1 MVEQLSKYV
10 EILHR
15 GAAARRLPAR
25 LPVRKEPSGGEHVA
39 RPNECLGSINPGG
52 AMLNDRKFDE
62 SNDAKAS
69 MDHIYDRA
77 DPRAYFRELK
87 SVSYTIPGAAR
98 PILQKLIALLRRN
111 ARDTVRVLDIGCSYG
126 INAALLKYDL
136 TIEDLYVRWGQMTPA
151 LITAEEIIK
160 QDREFFAGLERV
172 EGIEVMGL
180 DVAGNAIAFAEQAG
194 LLDRGLALDLENQ
207 SLPEAAVADL
217 APVDLVTSTG
227 CVGYVTEKSFERLL
241 PALTEGRQPWF
252 ANFVLRMFPFDAI
265 EETLGE
271 SGFVTEKLDGQ
282 TFIQRAF
289 ASDEERERILE
300 QLIERGVDPTGE
312 ETEGNLVAE
321 FFLSRPREDAA
332 RIPLDRLLS
341 A

>member
-1 MVEQLSKYV
+1 
-10 EILHR
+10 
-15 GAAARRLPAR
+15 
-25 LPVRKEPSGGEHVA
+25 
-39 RPNECLGSINPGG
+39 
-52 AMLNDRKFDE
+52 MLNDRKFDE

-87 SVSYTIPGAAR
+87 SVGYTIPGAAK

-111 ARDTVRVLDIGCSYG
+111 ADDTVRVLDIGCSYG

-136 TIEDLYVRWGQMTPA
+136 TIEDLYVRWGQMAPA
-151 LITAEEIIK
+151 RTTAEEIIE
-160 QDREFFAGLERV
+160 QDKEFFAGLERV

-194 LLDRGLALDLENQ
+194 LLDRGLALDLESQ
-207 SLPEAAVADL
+207 SLPEAAVEDL

-227 CVGYVTEKSFERLL
+227 CVGYVTEKSFKQLL

-300 QLIERGVDPTGE
+300 QLIERGVDPTGK

-321 FFLSRPREDAA
+321 FFLSRPREDAT

-341 A
+341 AQGQTTRYS

>member
-1 MVEQLSKYV
+1 
-10 EILHR
+10 
-15 GAAARRLPAR
+15 
-25 LPVRKEPSGGEHVA
+25 
-39 RPNECLGSINPGG
+39 
-52 AMLNDRKFDE
+52 MLNDRKFDE

-98 PILQKLIALLRRN
+98 PILQQLIALLRRN
-111 ARDTVRVLDIGCSYG
+111 ARDIVRVLDIGCSYG

-271 SGFVTEKLDGQ
+271 FGFVTEKLDGQ